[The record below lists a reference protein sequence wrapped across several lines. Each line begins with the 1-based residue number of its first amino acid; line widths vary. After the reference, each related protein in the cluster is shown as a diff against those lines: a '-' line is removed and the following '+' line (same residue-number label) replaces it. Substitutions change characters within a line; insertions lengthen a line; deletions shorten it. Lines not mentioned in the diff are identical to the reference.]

1 MQIITVAICA
11 VILLG
16 MAKKTTNNWRQLSLL
31 SSGSEAVRL
40 QRPGESIQPS
50 EMYFGSA
57 ICMSSMFD
65 LSRMLIRDSENGWF
79 KDDTDILVMSD
90 HRSGKMAMLISSKP
104 LQRYFTEIAADSID
118 AGAKSSQK
126 KVTGDGYAGIIDV
139 VELDGSTLPVYE
151 LGRGDQK
158 RSPYFVIEKGESDE

>member
-79 KDDTDILVMSD
+79 KDDTDILVM
-90 HRSGKMAMLISSKP
+90 
-104 LQRYFTEIAADSID
+104 
-118 AGAKSSQK
+118 
-126 KVTGDGYAGIIDV
+126 
-139 VELDGSTLPVYE
+139 YE